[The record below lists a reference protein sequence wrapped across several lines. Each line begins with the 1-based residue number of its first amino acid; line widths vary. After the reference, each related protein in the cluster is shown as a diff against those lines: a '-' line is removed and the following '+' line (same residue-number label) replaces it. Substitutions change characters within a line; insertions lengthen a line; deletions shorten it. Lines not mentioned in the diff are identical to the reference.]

1 MIAAELQLFV
11 LLSAFYLYEC
21 SLLLYTNQAVVSR
34 NQKGLWKVS
43 FGSERW
49 IYRGRELY
57 LLNPFTPFRPVYLLS
72 WNLERLTET
81 GSELSAPPDSYY
93 SHYAIFI
100 AICSAGIFLV
110 FPYVLLLAP
119 SDRNVIGVMTL
130 IYGSLLYISLVL
142 YTERDSLG
150 LTRKE
155 AFSIACEY
163 LLCPPLAVNVIR
175 RISLRR
181 KHRIDLVSFLSSR
194 HIEPASK
201 NWSKIA
207 LLERID
213 HAIYNAESDNQNLQ
227 RLSDRRRQIAGL

>member
-1 MIAAELQLFV
+1 MIAAELQLCV

-21 SLLLYTNQAVVSR
+21 SLLLYTNQAIVSR
-34 NQKGLWKVS
+34 TQKGLWKVS

-57 LLNPFTPFRPVYLLS
+57 LLNPFTPFRPAYLLS
-72 WNLERLTET
+72 WNMERLTEAD
-81 GSELSAPPDSYY
+81 SELSVRSDSYY
-93 SHYAIFI
+93 SHYSILV

-119 SDRNVIGVMTL
+119 SDGNVIGVMML

-155 AFSIACEY
+155 AFSMACEY
-163 LLCPPLAVNVIR
+163 LICPPLALNVIR
-175 RISLRR
+175 RISLQR
-181 KHRIDLVSFLSSR
+181 KNRIDLVSFLSSQ
-194 HIEPASK
+194 HIEPESK
-201 NWSKIA
+201 NSSKIA

-213 HAIYNAESDNQNLQ
+213 HSISNAESDKQCLQ